1 MRLRATWLAATA
13 AAVMVLTGCGSSS
26 VAATQPAA
34 GAVQKDQK
42 VVGDKLTLSAS
53 QLSTI
58 KSFSKGKLVGIV
70 ALTMQTQYHQN
81 LNNAAMAE
89 AQALGFNASICDSAT
104 DAAKAVACL
113 EGFITQGAVAIVT
126 TNAADTVGPAVRDAI
141 AKHIVVIQVTGTDM
155 VDFGA
160 ITVSVNNLTIGS
172 SEGTGAGQYAA
183 KTFPG
188 KAVQVAILDYPSIPD
203 LVARADAIQTAM
215 LAADP
220 MIQVVGRFIG
230 GLATNGVTSTE
241 TALQKFP
248 NLQGIVGIND
258 GGDLGGYQAMVA
270 AHKTADQAFVFG
282 IDCDPQAVT
291 YIDQGSLY
299 KGCVDTN
306 PSGTGKL
313 AVDAFAT
320 VFSGSNVA
328 GQIEVPV
335 SVHMHS

>member
-1 MRLRATWLAATA
+1 MKVSWLAAVATA
-13 AAVMVLTGCGSSS
+13 VVVLTACGSTS
-26 VAATQPAA
+26 AATQPAA
-34 GAVQKDQK
+34 GKVNKDQK
-42 VVGDKLTLSAS
+42 VVGDKVTLSAD
-53 QLSTI
+53 QLATI
-58 KSFSKGKLVGIV
+58 KTYSKGKLVGIV

-81 LNNAAMAE
+81 LNNAAKAE
-89 AQALGFNASICDSAT
+89 AEALGFTAEICDAEV
-104 DAAKAVACL
+104 DNAKAVACL
-113 EGFITQGAVAIVT
+113 EGFITKGAVAIIT

-160 ITVSVNNLTIGS
+160 ITASVNNITIGQA
-172 SEGTGAGQYAA
+172 EGTAAGQYAA
-183 KTFPG
+183 KQFPG

-203 LVARADAIQTAM
+203 LVARADAIQSAM

-220 MIQVVGRFIG
+220 NIQVVGRFIG
-230 GLATNGVTSTE
+230 GLATNGVSSTE

-258 GGDLGGYQAMVA
+258 GGDLGAYQALVG
-270 AHKTADQAFVFG
+270 AHKSADNTFVFG

-291 YIDQGSLY
+291 YIDQGTIY

-313 AVDAFAT
+313 AVDAFGT
-320 VFSGSNVA
+320 VFAGSDVA

-335 SVHMHS
+335 SVHTHS

>member
-1 MRLRATWLAATA
+1 M
-13 AAVMVLTGCGSSS
+13 AAVVALGVACGSSS
-26 VAATQPAA
+26 TAATQPAA
-34 GAVQKDQK
+34 GKVQQATKLT
-42 VVGDKLTLSAS
+42 GDKLVLSSS

-58 KSFSKGKLVGIV
+58 KQFSKGKLVGIV

-81 LNNAAMAE
+81 LNNAAKAE
-89 AQALGFNASICDSAT
+89 AEALGFTAQICDSAT
-104 DAAKAVACL
+104 DNAKAVQCF
-113 EGFITQGAVAIVT
+113 EGFVTQGAAAIIT
-126 TNAADTVGPAVRDAI
+126 TSAADTVGPAVTDAI
-141 AKHIVVIQVTGTDM
+141 KKGIVVIQVTGNDL
-155 VDFGA
+155 GA
-160 ITVSVNNLTIGS
+160 LGAVTVTVNNLTIGT

-183 KTFPG
+183 KQWPG

-203 LVARADAIQTAM
+203 LVARADAIQQGM

-220 MIQVVGRFIG
+220 NINVVGRFIG
-230 GLATNGVTSTE
+230 GLASNGVTSTE

-248 NLQGIVGIND
+248 QLQGIVGIND

-270 AHKTADQAFVFG
+270 AGKTDANQYFVFG

-291 YIDQGSLY
+291 YIDQGTIY

-313 AVDAFAT
+313 AVDAFGQI
-320 VFSGSNVA
+320 FSGSDVA

-335 SVHMHS
+335 SVHMKA

>member
-1 MRLRATWLAATA
+1 MRVSWLAALA
-13 AAVMVLTGCGSSS
+13 AAVVVVAACGSTTTTAS
-26 VAATQPAA
+26 QPAA
-34 GAVQKDQK
+34 GKVQKTQK
-42 VVGDKLTLSAS
+42 IVGDKLALSSS
-53 QLSTI
+53 QMSTI
-58 KSFSKGKLVGIV
+58 KSYSKGKLVGIV

-81 LNNAAMAE
+81 LNNAAKAE
-89 AQALGFNASICDSAT
+89 AEALGFTAEICDSAV
-104 DAAKAVACL
+104 DNAKAVACL
-113 EGFITQGAVAIVT
+113 EGFITKGAVAIVT

-160 ITVSVNNLTIGS
+160 ITVSVNNLTIGQA
-172 SEGTGAGQYAA
+172 EGTGAGQYAA
-183 KTFPG
+183 KQFPG

-203 LVARADAIQTAM
+203 LVARADAIQSAM

-220 MIQVVGRFIG
+220 SIQVVGRFIG
-230 GLATNGVTSTE
+230 GLASNGVTSTE

-291 YIDQGSLY
+291 YIDQGTLY

-313 AVDAFAT
+313 AVDAFGTIFA
-320 VFSGSNVA
+320 GSDVA

-335 SVHMHS
+335 SVHVHP

>member
-1 MRLRATWLAATA
+1 MRVSWLAALA
-13 AAVMVLTGCGSSS
+13 AAVVVATACGSTT
-26 VAATQPAA
+26 AASQPAA
-34 GAVQKDQK
+34 GKVQKAQK
-42 VVGDKLTLSAS
+42 VVGDKLVLSSS
-53 QLSTI
+53 QTSTI

-89 AQALGFNASICDSAT
+89 AQALGFNAEICDSQV
-104 DAAKAVACL
+104 DNAKAVACL
-113 EGFITQGAVAIVT
+113 EGFITKGAVAIIT
-126 TNAADTVGPAVRDAI
+126 TNAADTVGPAVKDAI
-141 AKHIVVIQVTGTDM
+141 AKGIVVIQVTGTDM

-160 ITVSVNNLTIGS
+160 ITVSVNNITIGQA
-172 SEGTGAGQYAA
+172 EGTGAGQYAA
-183 KTFPG
+183 KQFPG

-215 LAADP
+215 LAADSN
-220 MIQVVGRFIG
+220 IQVVGRFIG
-230 GLATNGVTSTE
+230 GLASNGVTSTE

-291 YIDQGSLY
+291 YIDQGSIY

-313 AVDAFAT
+313 AVDAFGT
-320 VFSGSNVA
+320 VFAGSDVA

-335 SVHMHS
+335 SVHVHP

>member
-1 MRLRATWLAATA
+1 MRASWLAAVGA
-13 AAVMVLTGCGSSS
+13 ALVVLTACGSSS
-26 VAATQPAA
+26 TPASQPAA
-34 GAVQKDQK
+34 GKVQKAQK
-42 VVGDKLTLSAS
+42 IVGDKLSLSSS

-58 KSFSKGKLVGIV
+58 KSYSKGKLVGIV

-81 LNNAAMAE
+81 LNNAAKSEAE
-89 AQALGFNASICDSAT
+89 ALGFTAEICDSQV
-104 DAAKAVACL
+104 DNAKAVACL
-113 EGFITQGAVAIVT
+113 EGFITKGAVAIIT

-160 ITVSVNNLTIGS
+160 ITVSVNNLTIGQA
-172 SEGTGAGQYAA
+172 EGTGAGQYAA
-183 KTFPG
+183 KQFPG
-188 KAVQVAILDYPSIPD
+188 KKVQVAILDYPSIPD

-215 LAADP
+215 LAANP
-220 MIQVVGRFIG
+220 NIQVVGRFIG

-258 GGDLGGYQAMVA
+258 GGDLGAYQALVA
-270 AHKTADQAFVFG
+270 AHKSADTTFVFG

-291 YIDQGSLY
+291 YIDQGTIY

-313 AVDAFAT
+313 AIDAFGT
-320 VFSGSNVA
+320 VFAGSDVA

>member
-1 MRLRATWLAATA
+1 MRASWLAAVGTA
-13 AAVMVLTGCGSSS
+13 LVVLTACGGSTTSPS
-26 VAATQPAA
+26 QPAA
-34 GAVQKDQK
+34 GNVQKAQK
-42 VVGDKLTLSAS
+42 IVGDKLTLTSS

-58 KSFSKGKLVGIV
+58 KSYSKGKLVGIV

-81 LNNAAMAE
+81 LNNAAKAE
-89 AQALGFNASICDSAT
+89 AEALGFTAEICDSAV
-104 DAAKAVACL
+104 DNAKAVACL
-113 EGFITQGAVAIVT
+113 EGFITKGAVAIIT

-160 ITVSVNNLTIGS
+160 ITVSVNNITIGQA
-172 SEGTGAGQYAA
+172 EGTGAGQYAA
-183 KTFPG
+183 KQFPG
-188 KAVQVAILDYPSIPD
+188 KTVQVAILDYPSIPD
-203 LVARADAIQTAM
+203 LVARADAIQSAM

-220 MIQVVGRFIG
+220 NIQVVGRFIG

-258 GGDLGGYQAMVA
+258 GGDLGGYQALVA
-270 AHKTADQAFVFG
+270 AHKSADTTFVFG

-291 YIDQGSLY
+291 YIDQGTIY

-313 AVDAFAT
+313 AIDAFGT
-320 VFSGSNVA
+320 VFAGSDVA

>member
-1 MRLRATWLAATA
+1 MRASWLAAIG
-13 AAVMVLTGCGSSS
+13 AAVVVVTACGST
-26 VAATQPAA
+26 ATPSQPAA
-34 GAVQKDQK
+34 GKVDKTQKI
-42 VVGDKLTLSAS
+42 VGDKLTLSAS

-58 KSFSKGKLVGIV
+58 KQYSKGKLVGIV

-81 LNNAAMAE
+81 INNAAKAE
-89 AQALGFNASICDSAT
+89 AEALGFTAEICDSQV
-104 DAAKAVACL
+104 DNAKAVACL
-113 EGFITQGAVAIVT
+113 EGFITKGAAAIIT
-126 TNAADTVGPAVRDAI
+126 TNAADSVGPAVRDAI
-141 AKHIVVIQVTGTDM
+141 AKKIVVVQLTGTDM

-160 ITVSVNNLTIGS
+160 ITVSVNNLTIGQA
-172 SEGTGAGQYAA
+172 EGTGAGQYAA

-220 MIQVVGRFIG
+220 SIKVVGRFIG

-248 NLQGIVGIND
+248 SLQGIVGIND

-270 AHKTADQAFVFG
+270 AHKTSDQAFVFG

-291 YIDQGSLY
+291 YIDQGTIY

-306 PSGTGKL
+306 PTGTGKL
-313 AVDAFAT
+313 AVDAFGT
-320 VFSGSNVA
+320 VFAGSDVA

-335 SVHMHS
+335 SVHTHS